1 MRKTIMSKDGQSVYD
16 ILLSIF
22 DYIIVNKVIY
32 LPIQVESYFTFFK
45 QLKRV
50 KIFRKYYQV

>member
-32 LPIQVESYFTFFK
+32 LLIQVESYFTFFK